1 MHPAAKTAI
10 KRFLQDAKANSDKA
24 NVPHEDYLVCS
35 LFCLFE
41 RTTITNSFQMK
52 NKDGN
57 NISDEYV
64 ALM

>member
-35 LFCLFE
+35 L
-41 RTTITNSFQMK
+41 
-52 NKDGN
+52 
-57 NISDEYV
+57 
-64 ALM
+64 